1 MSQWCFL
8 LARTAAGVRR
18 TVPFTVADDAAKGGL
33 VRWPA
38 RRRARG
44 AGTAWRWT
52 RWRRRCL
59 GLSPERVLAPRPAQ
73 FFDVNT
79 W

>member
-33 VRWPA
+33 VR
-38 RRRARG
+38 
-44 AGTAWRWT
+44 
-52 RWRRRCL
+52 
-59 GLSPERVLAPRPAQ
+59 
-73 FFDVNT
+73 
-79 W
+79 

>member
-33 VRWPA
+33 VPLTRSPA
-38 RRRARG
+38 R
-44 AGTAWRWT
+44 AWGRYGVT
-52 RWRRRCL
+52 VNAVAAA
-59 GLSPERVLAPRPAQ
+59 LSRIIPRTGSCAAPRP
-73 FFDVNT
+73 VLRREHL
-79 W
+79 

>member
-33 VRWPA
+33 VPLTRSPA
-38 RRRARG
+38 RVGQVRRDGERGGGGAVSDYPQNGFLRRAPPSSS
-44 AGTAWRWT
+44 T
-52 RWRRRCL
+52 
-59 GLSPERVLAPRPAQ
+59 
-73 FFDVNT
+73 
-79 W
+79 